1 MKFGEVH
8 VAEAEGAILAHS
20 LRLGTTALK
29 KARVLS
35 RVDLDLIAGAG
46 LTRIAVARLEPGDVG
61 EDEAARRVA
70 AAAAGAEIEP
80 AAPFTGRVNLFSR
93 SRGLL
98 VFDRERL
105 DRLNLVN
112 EAITLG
118 TLPPFA
124 VVEPRMMIATVKII
138 PFAAPA
144 EAVERCVELA
154 RTDGPLLRVAPF
166 LPRSVGLVQTRL
178 PGLKESIL
186 DKTREVTE
194 GRLKALGCRL
204 LVEERCGHA
213 TAELAP
219 LIHDAMGHGID
230 VLLIHGASAILD
242 RRDVIPAAI
251 VAAGGV
257 IDHFGM
263 PVDPGNLL
271 LLGHVGAR
279 AVLGLPGC
287 ARSPKVNGFDWVL
300 ERLVAGLPVGAG
312 EIMRMGSG
320 GLLAEIPSR
329 PLPRAEATPAAERKP
344 EVKPQGPRIG
354 ALLLA
359 AGQSRRMGGPNK
371 LLAAIDGVPM
381 VAHVARRLL
390 ASRARP
396 IIAVLG
402 NQAEAV
408 DAALGKLPVER
419 IRNPEFAAGLSTSLK
434 RGVAALAPDLDGVIV
449 CLGDMPLISGRHLD
463 RLIAAFNPLEGRAI
477 IVPTRR
483 GKRGNP
489 VLWSKRFLPE
499 MAELAGDVGAKH
511 LIGEHADLVAEVEM
525 DDDAVLVD
533 IDTPEALNAFQE
545 KRKPSPRPNPPP
557 LAGEGTGGLD
567 KGRTEEKM
575 ETTPFRAYQAGTQ
588 PPYDAP
594 AYGSTQK
601 RHPQEG
607 LVRLPH
613 TITEISGP
621 LFIAAQ
627 SPPIAD
633 LSVVDGKAALGERI
647 IVHGRITD
655 EDGRPVPHTIVE
667 IWQANAAGRYH
678 HPSDQHDAPT
688 DPNFRGE
695 GRVYTDEEG
704 WYRLTSIKPGA
715 YPWRNHHNAWR
726 PNHIHFSFFGSGFAQ
741 RLVTQMYF
749 PGDPLLD
756 LDPVFLSIPDQAAR
770 NRLVCQLDM
779 NVTKPEWALGYRW
792 DVVLRGR
799 AATPIESASGG
810 LTSSRRSTGT
820 PPER

>member
-1 MKFGEVH
+1 MRFGEVP

-20 LRLGTTALK
+20 LKLGNTALK

-35 RVDLDLIAGAG
+35 RADLDVIAGAG
-46 LTRIAVARLEPGDVG
+46 LARIVVARLELDDIG

-80 AAPFTGRVNLFSR
+80 AAPFTGRANLFAKT
-93 SRGLL
+93 RGVL

-124 VVEPRMMIATVKII
+124 VVESRMMVATVKII

-144 EAVERCVELA
+144 EAVERCVEVA
-154 RTDGPLLRVAPF
+154 RSDGPLLRVAPF
-166 LPRSVGLVQTRL
+166 QPRSIGLVQTRL

-186 DKTREVTE
+186 DKTREVTA
-194 GRLKALGCRL
+194 GRLRTLGSRL
-204 LVEERCGHA
+204 VLEERCGHA

-219 LIHDAMGHGID
+219 VIRDATGHGID
-230 VLLIHGASAILD
+230 ILLIHGASAILD

-271 LLGHVGAR
+271 LLGRVGER

-300 ERLVAGLPVGAG
+300 ERLVAGLPVGPG

-329 PLPRAEATPAAERKP
+329 PLPRAEASPAAEPKS
-344 EVKPQGPRIG
+344 ETKPQGPRIG

-371 LLAAIDGVPM
+371 LLAEIDGIPM
-381 VAHVARRLL
+381 VAQIARRLL
-390 ASRARP
+390 GSRARP

-402 NQAEAV
+402 NQADAV

-419 IRNPEFAAGLSTSLK
+419 ARNPDFAAGLSTSLK
-434 RGVAALAPDLDGVIV
+434 RGLAALPPDLDGVIV

-489 VLWSKRFLPE
+489 VLWSKRFFPE

-511 LIGEHADLVAEVEM
+511 LIGEHAELVAEVEM
-525 DDDAVLVD
+525 DDDSVLVD
-533 IDTPEALNAFQE
+533 IDTPDALDALRQ
-545 KRKPSPRPNPPP
+545 KRKP
-557 LAGEGTGGLD
+557 AGE
-567 KGRTEEKM
+567 
-575 ETTPFRAYQAGTQ
+575 
-588 PPYDAP
+588 
-594 AYGSTQK
+594 
-601 RHPQEG
+601 
-607 LVRLPH
+607 
-613 TITEISGP
+613 
-621 LFIAAQ
+621 AA
-627 SPPIAD
+627 
-633 LSVVDGKAALGERI
+633 
-647 IVHGRITD
+647 
-655 EDGRPVPHTIVE
+655 
-667 IWQANAAGRYH
+667 
-678 HPSDQHDAPT
+678 
-688 DPNFRGE
+688 
-695 GRVYTDEEG
+695 
-704 WYRLTSIKPGA
+704 
-715 YPWRNHHNAWR
+715 
-726 PNHIHFSFFGSGFAQ
+726 
-741 RLVTQMYF
+741 
-749 PGDPLLD
+749 
-756 LDPVFLSIPDQAAR
+756 
-770 NRLVCQLDM
+770 C
-779 NVTKPEWALGYRW
+779 
-792 DVVLRGR
+792 
-799 AATPIESASGG
+799 
-810 LTSSRRSTGT
+810 
-820 PPER
+820 